1 MFYFLTHNWAHYGHK
16 PSALKNDLL
25 SAFLIQSN
33 LKEYFINNIHRL
45 YIYVSHTSLN
55 SISYCLTG
63 TYIFERLV
71 QKFIINIFCCSSP
84 YDKSNKCL
92 HDVSVSCHPVTTGS
106 KTWFRIDSEWLP
118 QKVFVRDEKLERL
131 FINITPLK

>member
-1 MFYFLTHNWAHYGHK
+1 MLYSLNQSFDYQCNIYLKRHFGVSRLEINSVIQFTTPVFYFLTHNWAHYGHK

-55 SISYCLTG
+55 SISYCL
-63 TYIFERLV
+63 E
-71 QKFIINIFCCSSP
+71 INK
-84 YDKSNKCL
+84 YNGNL
-92 HDVSVSCHPVTTGS
+92 H
-106 KTWFRIDSEWLP
+106 F
-118 QKVFVRDEKLERL
+118 
-131 FINITPLK
+131 